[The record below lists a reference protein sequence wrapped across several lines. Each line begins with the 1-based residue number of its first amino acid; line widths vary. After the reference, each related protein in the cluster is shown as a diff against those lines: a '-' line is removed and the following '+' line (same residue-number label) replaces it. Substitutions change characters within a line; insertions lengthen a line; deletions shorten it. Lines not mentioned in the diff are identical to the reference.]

1 MYDRGSEKFYLYLTG
16 MSKMDNSTLLLESTF
31 QDFLSHKYMDD
42 DNPIHFNMTGPIRYN
57 MTGYPSGK
65 NSLERLSDISKKT
78 HDQLNMQEIVPKV

>member
-1 MYDRGSEKFYLYLTG
+1 MTEDLKKKSINTFYRYLTG

-42 DNPIHFNMTGPIRYN
+42 DDPIHFNMTGPIRYN

-65 NSLERLSDISKKT
+65 DSLERLGIFPSSILENSQGIS
-78 HDQLNMQEIVPKV
+78 